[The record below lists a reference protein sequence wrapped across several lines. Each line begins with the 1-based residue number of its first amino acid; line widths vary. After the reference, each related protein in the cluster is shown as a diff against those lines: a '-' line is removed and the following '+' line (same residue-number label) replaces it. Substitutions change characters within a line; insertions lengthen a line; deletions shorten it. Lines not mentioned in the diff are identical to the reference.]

1 MTSPGDYGRTGRGPG
16 EYVSI
21 ASIEYDPFND
31 EIVVLDSWNKV
42 LRFSPDGTLIDET
55 RNNTISTL
63 AYIIPG
69 FIDGNVMYCSLPQD
83 DGGTTLLRITL

>member
-1 MTSPGDYGRTGRGPG
+1 MKNTRLYILGCKVGCLFCKTL
-16 EYVSI
+16 I
-21 ASIEYDPFND
+21 FN
-31 EIVVLDSWNKV
+31 VYCGA
-42 LRFSPDGTLIDET
+42 DGTLIDET